1 MRFYFMTLDYLQ
13 TMSSQVSDNSSP
25 TELVLV
31 NGDKGEIR
39 RMLDFRWHSGWRL
52 DRIIDHGIPV
62 QGQKLLIYYFIKK
75 Y

>member
-1 MRFYFMTLDYLQ
+1 MCFYLIIYDFLQ
-13 TMSSQVSDNSSP
+13 KMSANDITP

-39 RMLDFRWHSGWRL
+39 RMLDIRWEKGWRL

-62 QGQKLLIYYFIKK
+62 QGQKLLIYYFIRK